1 MNENEKNVNE
11 NPDEKVKNEV
21 SEVNEQTTQTEQS
34 ANEQT
39 AQTEQNANE
48 QTTQA
53 EQKKNE
59 QTVGEN
65 KNEKPKN
72 KKILAFSLVGG
83 IAVIALIIIAIVIA
97 CFAGKPSKSKA
108 EDVIKDYL
116 SAINDRSEDEFA
128 KVIDTKGYIVYKE
141 EGEKK
146 FDKKYNDK
154 KYIKNYLED
163 NNFDEL
169 SDVEKSITKALK
181 GKYYSSR
188 EYSLKEITSIKKS
201 DKSKKIKVIKAKLK
215 VKYSSSSSSST
226 VNLKLYVIKV
236 DGEYKVINAE
246 ID

>member
-11 NPDEKVKNEV
+11 NPEEKEKNEE
-21 SEVNEQTTQTEQS
+21 SEV
-34 ANEQT
+34 NEQT

-53 EQKKNE
+53 EQKKNG

-65 KNEKPKN
+65 NNEKTKN

-83 IAVIALIIIAIVIA
+83 IAVIAVIIIAIIIA

-108 EDVIKDYL
+108 EDIIKDYL
-116 SAINDRSEDEFA
+116 SAINDKSEDELA

-169 SDVEKSITKALK
+169 SDAEKSITKVLK
-181 GKYYSSR
+181 GKYYYSR

-215 VKYSSSSSSST
+215 VKYDSSSSSST